1 MPKVKLEEL
10 FNIAEYE
17 RKARTK
23 YEAIVVIG
31 KYARY
36 LLRTGAMK
44 KERVKDNPVII
55 AARMFVEKGIPYRCL
70 DEKSDKGE
78 GTDRG

>member
-1 MPKVKLEEL
+1 
-10 FNIAEYE
+10 
-17 RKARTK
+17 
-23 YEAIVVIG
+23 VIG

-55 AARMFVEKGIPYRCL
+55 AARMFVEKGIPYRRL
-70 DEKSDKGE
+70 GEKTDQGE